1 MRRTDYQMVAFEGD
15 LNDVTRKFNDW
26 ASGDDGVEIVNVQFT
41 PDTHIDR
48 YVVVIFYKKEV
59 YKVKKLTP
67 DKCKPVIERPTPKD
81 LIKQSTLNPLDSEIL
96 LQTLRDISREL
107 AGIDDAMSFGRCVR
121 CQNPVRDLK
130 YDIHV
135 LKRLLGW
142 DEKEEN
148 KND

>member
-96 LQTLRDISREL
+96 LQTLRDISCEL

>member
-135 LKRLLGW
+135 FKRLLGW
-142 DEKEEN
+142 DEKED

>member
-48 YVVVIFYKKEV
+48 YTVVVFYKKEV
-59 YKVKKLTP
+59 HKVTKLTP

-81 LIKQSTLNPLDSEIL
+81 LIKQTTLNALDSEVL
-96 LQTLRDISREL
+96 LGTLRDISREL
-107 AGIDDAMSFGRCVR
+107 AGIDDAMAFGRCTR
-121 CQNPVRDLK
+121 CQNPARNLK
-130 YDIHV
+130 YYIHV

-142 DEKEEN
+142 NEEEEK
-148 KND
+148 